1 MQNKTMT
8 DRSLNYKNSY
18 VNLDPRLYHRQ
29 PPTPLSNPRA
39 GHFNPIIAKQLGWDK
54 DPELMARW
62 VDILGGNYVPEGFA
76 PLSMAYAG
84 HQFGQWAGQ
93 LGDGRGLLMA
103 QVIDNEGELK
113 DLHLKGAGLTPYS
126 RMGDGRA
133 VLRSTIRE
141 YLCGHAMSSLGIRSS
156 SSLGFVT
163 SDTAVRRETVEQGAA
178 LMRVADTHIRL
189 GHVEWIA
196 SFAPDLLPSFT
207 QYMIETYYPE
217 LTTSQTPVADFISEV
232 VTSTAVMIADWQL
245 IGFAHGV
252 MNTDN
257 LSITGTTLDYGP
269 FGFLERF
276 DPAWINNHSDYSG
289 RYAYQNQPA
298 IGHWNLNVWMMHFMQ
313 LSGKTLF
320 NGIKETLSR
329 EVLANCLAKY
339 EPSFM
344 RHYQQGIC
352 KKLGLS
358 WDYLSSQSS
367 STELL
372 SREPSSNE
380 AETINETLKLA
391 FELLEIVESNKLDYT
406 NSFRAL
412 IAVVNAENYPYEAGL
427 LQQIDSELDSEQL
440 TVWHQWR
447 QRYLSHIEKVA
458 ATHKLNPDAETA
470 NTSADSAKAAVIE
483 QLTQSNP
490 VYVLRN
496 AMAQRAI
503 EQAQSGDFSEV
514 DRLFQLLTTPYQLHG
529 LATKQDITP
538 PDRAAKTLVISCSS

>member
-1 MQNKTMT
+1 M
-8 DRSLNYKNSY
+8 NYQNSY
-18 VNLDPRLYHRQ
+18 VTLDPRLYNRQ
-29 PPTPLSNPRA
+29 PPTALSNPRA
-39 GHFNPIIAKQLGWDK
+39 GHFNPLVAKRLGWDE
-54 DPELMARW
+54 DPDLMENW
-62 VDILGGNYVPEGFA
+62 VEILSGNYVPEEFD
-76 PLSMAYAG
+76 PLAMAYAG

-103 QVIDNEGELK
+103 QVIDKQGDLT

-141 YLCGHAMSSLGIRSS
+141 YLCGHAMSCLGIRSS

-163 SDTAVRRETVEQGAA
+163 SDTPVRRETVEQGAA

-217 LTTSQTPVADFISEV
+217 LTTSQTPVADFITEV
-232 VTSTAVMIADWQL
+232 VTSTATMIADWQL

-313 LSGKTLF
+313 LSGKALF
-320 NGIKETLSR
+320 NDNKETLSR
-329 EVLANCLAKY
+329 EVLAQCLAKY
-339 EPSFM
+339 ETSFM
-344 RHYQQGIC
+344 SHYQQGIC
-352 KKLGLS
+352 KKLGLP
-358 WDYLSSQSS
+358 WDSLTGNDSI
-367 STELL
+367 TEVV
-372 SREPSSNE
+372 
-380 AETINETLKLA
+380 NETLKLA
-391 FELLEIVESNKLDYT
+391 FELLEFMETNKLDYT

-412 IAVVNAENYPYEAGL
+412 IAIIDSDSNPYEAGL
-427 LQQIDSELDSEQL
+427 LKAIDAELDAEQQ
-440 TVWHQWR
+440 TIWTQWQ
-447 QRYLSHIEKVA
+447 QRYLAHLEAI
-458 ATHKLNPDAETA
+458 NA
-470 NTSADSAKAAVIE
+470 NKSEVVKYLKDT
-483 QLTQSNP
+483 NP

-496 AMAQRAI
+496 SMAQRAI
-503 EQAQSGDFSEV
+503 TKAESGDFSEV
-514 DRLFQLLTTPYQLHG
+514 DRLFQLLTTPHKQHEK
-529 LATKQDITP
+529 ATAEDTTA
-538 PDRAAKTLVISCSS
+538 PDKEAKPLIISCSS